1 MPSAALQYVITDP
14 HLLAASL
21 EAGRRAVLNP
31 RRLALPAGPSQ
42 TEARENPAVV
52 SDSRAS
58 MKMEG
63 NQNFRIL

>member
-14 HLLAASL
+14 HVPAASL
-21 EAGRRAVLNP
+21 EAGSRAVLNP

-52 SDSRAS
+52 S
-58 MKMEG
+58 G
-63 NQNFRIL
+63 LP